1 MADLL
6 SMCANDLE
14 LNDVY
19 EGDCLELLQDVE
31 TGSIHLAFADPP
43 FNIGFEYDVYQDRR
57 SADEYL
63 TWCRQWMKEL
73 DRGDTLIGKR
83 VHELPN
89 FDFLLVENTHQE
101 KIFLQKRQY
110 Y

>member
-19 EGDCLELLQDVE
+19 EGDCRELLQAVE

-43 FNIGFEYDVYQDRR
+43 VNIGFEYDVYQDRR

-73 DRGDTLIGKR
+73 G
-83 VHELPN
+83 
-89 FDFLLVENTHQE
+89 
-101 KIFLQKRQY
+101 
-110 Y
+110 